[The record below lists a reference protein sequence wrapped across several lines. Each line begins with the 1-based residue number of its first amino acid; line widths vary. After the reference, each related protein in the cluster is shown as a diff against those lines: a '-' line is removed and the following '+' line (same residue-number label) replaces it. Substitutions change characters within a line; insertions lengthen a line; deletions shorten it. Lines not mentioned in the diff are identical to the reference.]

1 MFTDRHTAYCWWTD
15 PAQKLTPAHL
25 LSPAA
30 LLPCWQGR
38 GTLITLDGTLELRAA
53 WNNWDIQTPSCP
65 RLQMLTWVCGQ
76 GDSGQGR
83 TSCPQLSRAESGEW
97 RVWFIV
103 PECQLNVNLQTSSR
117 SWAQEQEPAECGNIS
132 VFISLVVR
140 PGDTDIVLP
149 VTSRCHSPSN
159 QLIDAIV
166 ATCQIFS
173 SCPRVKTNVLQGS
186 TFNDKVWKQCYLTSS
201 RLSFHVRK

>member
-15 PAQKLTPAHL
+15 PVQKLTPAHL

-76 GDSGQGR
+76 GDNGQGR
-83 TSCPQLSRAESGEW
+83 TSCPELSRAESGEW

-140 PGDTDIVLP
+140 PGDTDIVQPALP
-149 VTSRCHSPSN
+149 GVTPSN
-159 QLIDAIV
+159 QLPHAIV

>member
-15 PAQKLTPAHL
+15 PVQKLTPAHL

-30 LLPCWQGR
+30 LLPRYPCWQGR

-53 WNNWDIQTPSCP
+53 WNNCDIQTPSCP

-117 SWAQEQEPAECGNIS
+117 SWAQEQEPAECGEH
-132 VFISLVVR
+132 FCFHLVSCPAGR
-140 PGDTDIVLP
+140 YRYCPAR
-149 VTSRCHSPSN
+149 TSRCHSFQP
-159 QLIDAIV
+159 A
-166 ATCQIFS
+166 ATCNRCNLSNIF
-173 SCPRVKTNVLQGS
+173 L
-186 TFNDKVWKQCYLTSS
+186 
-201 RLSFHVRK
+201 LSPSED

>member
-76 GDSGQGR
+76 GWAGQDIM
-83 TSCPQLSRAESGEW
+83 SWIVPSWEW
-97 RVWFIV
+97 RVESMIHCPRV
-103 PECQLNVNLQTSSR
+103 STECQFTNIQPQLGPGAGASR
-117 SWAQEQEPAECGNIS
+117 MREHFCFHLVSCPAGRYRYCPA
-132 VFISLVVR
+132 R
-140 PGDTDIVLP
+140 
-149 VTSRCHSPSN
+149 TSRCHSFQPAARCNCCNLSNIFLLSPSE
-159 QLIDAIV
+159 D
-166 ATCQIFS
+166 
-173 SCPRVKTNVLQGS
+173 
-186 TFNDKVWKQCYLTSS
+186 
-201 RLSFHVRK
+201 